1 MTTAVLLLPG
11 IGNSGPEHWQSYW
24 ERTVPGCTRLL
35 QAEWDAPRCADWVA
49 TLDTALAQAQH
60 PVVLVTHSSACAL
73 VAHWNAEASDA
84 TRAKV
89 RGALLVGPS
98 DPTGPHY
105 PVGPTGFAPV
115 PLARLPFATIVV
127 ASTDDIYVSLETAT
141 RYAAA
146 WGSRFVNIG
155 AAGHINGDSRLGAW
169 PAGQALLA
177 ELRNGPQGPDV
188 HSA

>member
-1 MTTAVLLLPG
+1 MTAPVLLLPG
-11 IGNSGPEHWQSYW
+11 IGNSGPEHWQSVW
-24 ERTVPGCTRLL
+24 EREVPGCARLL

-49 TLDTALAQAQH
+49 TLDDALRRATE

-73 VAHWNAEASDA
+73 VAHWNAGADA
-84 TRAKV
+84 TTRAKV

-105 PVGPTGFAPV
+105 PVGPSGFAPV
-115 PLARLPFATIVV
+115 PLAPLPFPTIVV
-127 ASTDDIYVSLETAT
+127 ASTDDLYVSLETAR
-141 RYAAA
+141 RYADA

-155 AAGHINGDSRLGAW
+155 AAGHINSDSKLGSW

-177 ELRNGPQGPDV
+177 ELRNP
-188 HSA
+188 A